1 MKNKYWIFRSDN
13 YVGVLGII
21 FAVLVAV
28 LIFLSFKYD
37 KEHCTLW
44 GCDDS
49 VYLQEEMNE
58 VNVKNTYTYTNHGF
72 SIELPT
78 GFTPVEKDWQNGQGT
93 DITMPDGAGG
103 TIKLDDGFTN
113 TTKTNSVRAQLAFVF

>member
-93 DITMPDGAGG
+93 DITMPDGFMIYSKNAL
-103 TIKLDDGFTN
+103 K
-113 TTKTNSVRAQLAFVF
+113 